1 MSRGTE
7 KLFKELH
14 KFMDQHSV
22 NEDTTE
28 EEINEL
34 IDQFMAQYN
43 AAPHFDVTEE
53 TAETSDDYVDLA
65 LDAEDDFTAAKHLK
79 KALALDPDNLDA
91 ERLFAEYTCDD
102 NIKLMAAFE
111 KVIQHG
117 QELMADY
124 LKDDVGDFYGILE
137 TRPYM
142 RALYGYANL
151 LLENGM
157 IGLAEKT
164 CREMIRLNHG
174 DNLGARYLLMHIYA
188 YFEDEESALELHREY
203 LENSTMM
210 LLPLSVLY
218 YKKNDMSTAK
228 KYLRKL
234 LDVNKDTKKFFKIA
248 ANLGQTDPSDW
259 PQDGYLANSIQEY
272 LVAYS
277 ENLYLYDTL
286 EVYFT
291 WADRALS
298 KMRKS
303 NKGRR

>member
-1 MSRGTE
+1 
-7 KLFKELH
+7 
-14 KFMDQHSV
+14 MDQHSV

-53 TAETSDDYVDLA
+53 TAETS
-65 LDAEDDFTAAKHLK
+65 
-79 KALALDPDNLDA
+79 
-91 ERLFAEYTCDD
+91 
-102 NIKLMAAFE
+102 
-111 KVIQHG
+111 
-117 QELMADY
+117 
-124 LKDDVGDFYGILE
+124 
-137 TRPYM
+137 
-142 RALYGYANL
+142 
-151 LLENGM
+151 
-157 IGLAEKT
+157 
-164 CREMIRLNHG
+164 
-174 DNLGARYLLMHIYA
+174 
-188 YFEDEESALELHREY
+188 
-203 LENSTMM
+203 
-210 LLPLSVLY
+210 VLY

-248 ANLGQTDPSDW
+248 ADLGQTDPSEW

-291 WADRALS
+291 WPDRALS